1 MRNVIDYQQI
11 IADSIVE
18 FKKGNGSNRL
28 FEPVNYILDLG
39 GKRLRPALLLMT
51 NDLFGGD
58 IDDAINCA
66 LAVEVF
72 HNFTLL
78 HDDIMDSAPIRRG
91 SPTVHEKWGV
101 NEAILS
107 GDVMMVQAVQLMTQC
122 PDRVLRKVL
131 DTFHTTAVEVCVGQ
145 QMDMDFEKRNDVSI
159 PEYIKMVELKTAVL
173 LAGAMKIGAIIGG
186 ASDEDADRIYEFG
199 RNLGIS
205 FQIMDDILDV
215 YGDQD
220 KFGKQVGGDI
230 IENKKTFLMLKA
242 LEMTNG
248 SGECTLNDW
257 MEKEEF
263 DPAVKVREVIKIYD
277 SVNVRSSCEIEMNR
291 YYETAMNNLN
301 QLSLSEEKKAPL
313 FSFSEALFN
322 REQ

>member
-131 DTFHTTAVEVCVGQ
+131 DIFHTTAVEVCVGQ

-263 DPAVKVREVIKIYD
+263 DPVVKVREVIKIYD